1 MKIMFLVLALVL
13 ATVNGGLLLQD
24 DEVDDALLAVDEPDD
39 ADQVDDA
46 LLPVDD
52 KDDADEVDD
61 SMLAVDDTDEV
72 DDALA
77 PVDALENRRLEDKNL
92 KGNLVKLGKYY
103 PKGIPV
109 SVLFSF
115 DTTFIS
121 MFGNKGM
128 DTLIALVKK
137 HYQDKSLKNGIG
149 TTINVTGA
157 KRKFSRTFK
166 YTRPGTGD
174 FPENLQKDATKIS
187 TTLKKT
193 YDAYLYVMGEST
205 NGGGGVSIAG
215 TVCNAQVK
223 QRIGMVMGP
232 QKTDSECSN
241 GCTNSVRM
249 SVMGKTAAHELG
261 HILGMDHDFDNK
273 AYRAGLRSNQRIY
286 NYRNYKGTSCKGGL
300 MSYAEPRSGWSLCGQ
315 RDFSRYL
322 TSGGKKKPCT
332 FGSKIKAVAQTSC
345 TSSCTNPFKGCM
357 NWMKGY
363 GASCSYAY
371 GGCRQRLNNGDANLL
386 RGGCTK
392 NCKSTKEMIALKSN
406 C

>member
-24 DEVDDALLAVDEPDD
+24 DEVDDALLAVDDTDD

-52 KDDADEVDD
+52 TDDADEVDD

-103 PKGIPV
+103 PNGIPY

-115 DTTFIS
+115 DTKFIS

-128 DTLIALVKK
+128 DTLITLVKK

-149 TTINVTGA
+149 TTVNVTGT
-157 KRKFSRTFK
+157 KRMLKAALKDKGVS
-166 YTRPGTGD
+166 GSSSGD
-174 FPENLQKDATKIS
+174 FPGNLQKDAAKYS
-187 TTLKKT
+187 TTNKKT
-193 YDAYLYVMGEST
+193 FDAYIYIMGVAT
-205 NGGGGVSIAG
+205 NGGGGISIAG

-232 QKTDSECSN
+232 QKTDSECTN

-249 SVMGKTAAHELG
+249 SVLGKTAAHELG
-261 HILGMDHDFDNK
+261 HILGMDHDFDTTQFNK
-273 AYRAGLRSNQRIY
+273 YKTFKYRKYGG
-286 NYRNYKGTSCKGGL
+286 KSCKGGL
-300 MSYAEPRSGWSLCGQ
+300 MSYTDPRSGWSKCGQ

-322 TSGGKKKPCT
+322 TSGGTKKPCT
-332 FGSKIKAVAQTSC
+332 FASKIKTI
-345 TSSCTNPFKGCM
+345 K
-357 NWMKGY
+357 
-363 GASCSYAY
+363 
-371 GGCRQRLNNGDANLL
+371 
-386 RGGCTK
+386 GGCTASCVNRFK
-392 NCKSTKEMIALKSN
+392 NCIKGAKTYYNCSMAYGICRGDLDKGEMSASGCKKKCKGTKAMLALKSK

>member
-332 FGSKIKAVAQTSC
+332 FGSKIKGSGGCSADCLSNFKSC
-345 TSSCTNPFKGCM
+345 LGHTKMYGCS
-357 NWMKGY
+357 KGY
-363 GASCSYAY
+363 SI
-371 GGCRQRLNNGDANLL
+371 CREDLDNGQL
-386 RGGCTK
+386 GSVCTK
-392 NCKSTKEMIALKSN
+392 KCKAPKKMLALKSN

>member
-1 MKIMFLVLALVL
+1 MFLVLALVL

-24 DEVDDALLAVDEPDD
+24 DEVDDALLAVDDKDD

-52 KDDADEVDD
+52 TDDADEVDD

-77 PVDALENRRLEDKNL
+77 PVDALEDRRAGKLNPNYINGD
-92 KGNLVKLGKYY
+92 LVKLGKYF

-109 SVLFSF
+109 SVLFTF
-115 DTTFIS
+115 DTKFIS

-128 DTLIALVKK
+128 DTLITLVKK

-166 YTRPGTGD
+166 YTKPGTGD

-249 SVMGKTAAHELG
+249 SVLGKTAAHELG

-273 AYRAGLRSNQRIY
+273 AYRAGLRKRQRIY

-300 MSYAEPRSGWSLCGQ
+300 MSYAPPRGGWSLCGQ

-332 FGSKIKAVAQTSC
+332 FGSKIKVVKGGCAASC
-345 TSSCTNPFKGCM
+345 TSQYKGCHNHFKGQ
-357 NWMKGY
+357 KGCS
-363 GASCSYAY
+363 GANTV
-371 GGCRQRLNNGDANLL
+371 CRQILNDGDWA
-386 RGGCTK
+386 GVGCVK
-392 NCKSTKEMIALKSN
+392 KCKFSIS